1 MTCLQTG
8 CNSKSSYKKKH
19 RMSPNI
25 FRAPTTRTL
34 RAALAVLVAAILC
47 LLPAVRPA
55 HAALPPDGA
64 APLQVKT
71 GMYII
76 DLSDLDLA
84 GNTFSIAMWQWF
96 VHTDPDYKP
105 YETVEIVNA
114 ANFATEAGFEEIT
127 GATTWSQAKFRATV
141 HKQWDIS
148 SYPFDRQRLEVQ
160 LEEGEND
167 ASAIHFVADNENSK
181 IDTGVTLE
189 QWHIIDF
196 HLEAEDHEYP
206 TTYGDPTLTG
216 TSTYSRV
223 TAIINLERK
232 SPWFTFLKSLIGAF
246 IGFFL
251 ATAAFLIAP
260 DQLGDRLFLTT
271 ASVFAVIGNQIV
283 LDSYLPPVAGLPLVF
298 KIQILTFL
306 TIIVTT
312 LSQVLS
318 SRLMRANR
326 PAIAN
331 RLDTIAGITIFAAY
345 SGEVLWLLL
354 AATAM
359 A

>member
-1 MTCLQTG
+1 MTCLQPG
-8 CNSKSSYKKKH
+8 YNSKSPYKKNY

-34 RAALAVLVAAILC
+34 RAALAALVAAILC
-47 LLPAVRPA
+47 LLPGVRPA
-55 HAALPPDGA
+55 HAALPPDGD

-84 GNTFSIAMWQWF
+84 DNTFSIAMWQWF

-114 ANFATEAGFEEIT
+114 AKFATEAGFEQIT
-127 GATTWSQAKFRATV
+127 GATIWSHAKFRATV

-160 LEEGEND
+160 LEDEGD
-167 ASAIHFVADNENSK
+167 SSAFHFIADRENSK
-181 IDTGVTLE
+181 IDPGVTLE

-206 TTYGDPTLTG
+206 TTYGDPALTG

-251 ATAAFLIAP
+251 AMAAFLIQP
-260 DQLGDRLFLTT
+260 NQLGDRLFLTT
-271 ASVFAVIGNQIV
+271 ASVSAVIGNQIV

-306 TIIVTT
+306 TIIVST

-331 RLDTIAGITIFAAY
+331 RLDTIAGITILAAY

-354 AATAM
+354 AATAI